1 MNICFCWRKHSLKV
15 SLYFIKILLM
25 NRRPIDQS
33 RCQAPPPETK
43 SDNPHVKFGKLSGY
57 PFSDVP
63 DCSLAHSH
71 WHQHCHE
78 DTKVIIIVIIVI
90 ILMLPSESI
99 LTPPAYAVRLEPIY
113 LLEGAIKKISVF
125 GSNLVSIIFFEEPPA
140 IRDFCFYHLL
150 ELKKRWEVAT
160 TNPKTNKTNKQTN
173 SISKGCYRIC
183 LFNSH
188 ECQIEILLCWVR
200 STVCT
205 LVDLAVA

>member
-15 SLYFIKILLM
+15 YLYFIKILLM

-113 LLEGAIKKISVF
+113 LLEGAISENFSVWKQL
-125 GSNLVSIIFFEEPPA
+125 S
-140 IRDFCFYHLL
+140 FYHILWGTTGNQGLL
-150 ELKKRWEVAT
+150 FLPFV
-160 TNPKTNKTNKQTN
+160 
-173 SISKGCYRIC
+173 G
-183 LFNSH
+183 
-188 ECQIEILLCWVR
+188 IEEEMGGR
-200 STVCT
+200 NHKP
-205 LVDLAVA
+205 